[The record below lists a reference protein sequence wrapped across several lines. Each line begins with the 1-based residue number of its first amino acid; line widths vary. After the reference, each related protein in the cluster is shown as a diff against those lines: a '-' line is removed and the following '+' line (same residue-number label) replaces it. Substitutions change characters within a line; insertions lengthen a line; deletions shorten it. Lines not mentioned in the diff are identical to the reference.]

1 MTNKDKIKNR
11 ADVARHRM
19 RRHERI
25 QAIMADVLRYMRRE
39 PIKDDFGNM
48 KGYAITFD
56 FPDDAY
62 DRFAKLAQE
71 HGRTAK
77 QLMHETMAIYFEE
90 LQRLRDERN

>member
-1 MTNKDKIKNR
+1 MPRDPVKNR
-11 ADVARHRM
+11 ANTARTRQRRKERVAAIISDVR
-19 RRHERI
+19 
-25 QAIMADVLRYMRRE
+25 RYMKRK
-39 PIKDDFGNM
+39 PVTDDFGKM
-48 KGYAITFD
+48 KGYEITFE

-62 DRFAKLAQE
+62 DRFEKLAQE